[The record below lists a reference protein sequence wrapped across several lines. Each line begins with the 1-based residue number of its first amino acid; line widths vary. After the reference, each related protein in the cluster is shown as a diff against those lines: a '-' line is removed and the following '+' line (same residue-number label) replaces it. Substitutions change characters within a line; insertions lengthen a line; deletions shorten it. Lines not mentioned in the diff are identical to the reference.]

1 MTMKQKENSDMIDK
15 VIEKRL
21 TAVLEAFVTGDA
33 MGMAT
38 EFMTRKEI
46 IRKFGGWVTHLIDTK
61 DSKLHKDLPVGSV
74 TDDSEENL
82 FLMEEYE
89 KMGEVTVEAT
99 VEGLLRWIRE
109 SDALEKKYIGPS
121 ASKALTDIKNGG
133 SPYESGRGGT
143 TCGGIMR
150 TPCAFLFSPGQAEDQ
165 LAVHIWRCL
174 VPTHNTSEAMEAAG
188 AYGFALRAAFL
199 GESFEEIID
208 AAMRGGERL
217 LELVEEIHSAPSSS
231 ARIKEVV
238 IQSREM
244 DECQL
249 MEWLHDV
256 LGSGLS
262 SADVCGAVFGAF
274 AMAGGDVFKAV
285 CMGASMGGDT
295 DTIAALAGALSTAFV
310 GNHNIPG
317 DILET
322 VKNVNHL
329 DLAGLA
335 DRALE
340 KK

>member
-1 MTMKQKENSDMIDK
+1 MTDK
-15 VIEKRL
+15 VIEDRL

-46 IRKFGGWVTHLIDTK
+46 IRKFGGWVTSLIDTRY
-61 DSKLHKDLPVGSV
+61 SKLHKDLPTGSI

-82 FLMEEYE
+82 ILLEEY
-89 KMGEVTVEAT
+89 KKAGEVTVEAT
-99 VEGLLRWIRE
+99 VEGLLRWINE
-109 SDALEKKYIGPS
+109 SNAMEKKYIGPS
-121 ASKALTDIKNGG
+121 AAKALTDIKGG
-133 SPYESGRGGT
+133 VSPYESGREGT

-150 TPCAFLFSPGQAEDQ
+150 TPCVFLFSPGQDEDQ

-174 VPTHNTSEAMEAAG
+174 GPPHNTSEAMEAAG

-217 LELVEEIHSAPSSS
+217 LEFVEEIRSSPSSS

-238 IQSREM
+238 TKSREM

-249 MEWLHDV
+249 MDWLHEV
-256 LGSGLS
+256 LGNGLS
-262 SADVCGAVFGAF
+262 SSDVCGAVFGAF
-274 AMAGGDVFKAV
+274 AMAGGDVFKAI

-310 GNHNIPG
+310 GSHNIPG

-322 VKNVNHL
+322 IKHVNHL

-335 DRALE
+335 GRGWE
-340 KK
+340 KM